1 MSYDTTSPDYYGGQ
15 NDANIVVFEGKKI
28 YPVVDEK
35 TGVTTW
41 YERKGTGLADAFVND
56 IKLGSVTPPSKTF
69 VPHEGIEGP
78 LGYLWP
84 DGFSDVFNSPE
95 QQKKFL
101 DPLFQAQLRKK
112 ANEVI
117 TRENVEE
124 KGQDAE
130 EAQTNANTLQQNNNG
145 SDAPPEPTA
154 DSVTKEALDD
164 ITIKEKAKTRRSF
177 GDFRYPIDMDPNQD
191 VMKFTMLKYETKDL
205 MSDGSFGFG
214 NRDRV
219 GPEGGA
225 RATGTVVLPI
235 QSGIKD
241 QNGADWGDNKLNAL
255 QVAKASIALGLMGDD
270 AESNALDK
278 IGKAVSGNSDAAKEA
293 IKVAF
298 AQKAANVTGLIQR
311 TKGATINPNLELLF
325 NAPTLRPFTFS
336 FKLSAR
342 SKDEAAEIIK
352 IIRFFKQGMAPI
364 RTESNLFLL
373 APHTFQIHY
382 LLRGTGEHPY
392 IGKMKECALTS
403 MSTDYTPENNYSTL
417 RDGFMT
423 SYTITM
429 EFKELEPIFND
440 DYEELKYAQQK
451 FATFREDPVENAKLQ
466 EDFNKLPEDIGF

>member
-1 MSYDTTSPDYYGGQ
+1 MGLFGGRDSGNTSVIKGKTIYAEVDSETGETTY
-15 NDANIVVFEGKKI
+15 
-28 YPVVDEK
+28 
-35 TGVTTW
+35 
-41 YERKGTGLADAFVND
+41 YERKGPLAALDV
-56 IKLGSVTPPSKTF
+56 KLGTIKPKGKFEPTSQFGAV
-69 VPHEGIEGP
+69 
-78 LGYLWP
+78 
-84 DGFSDVFNSPE
+84 FS
-95 QQKKFL
+95 
-101 DPLFQAQLRKK
+101 
-112 ANEVI
+112 
-117 TRENVEE
+117 
-124 KGQDAE
+124 GQDAKDFLNSTNQKE
-130 EAQTNANTLQQNNNG
+130 LRSLAEKTAQKGCEASSATATPAGCRERTQELLDNG
-145 SDAPPEPTA
+145 KATTTPDLDADEAT
-154 DSVTKEALDD
+154 SQALDD
-164 ITIKEKAKTRRSF
+164 LPMKEKAKTRREF

-205 MSDGSFGFG
+205 MTDGSFGFG

-241 QNGADWGDNKLNAL
+241 QNAADWGDNKMNA
-255 QVAKASIALGLMGDD
+255 VDAAKASVALGLLGDD
-270 AESNALDK
+270 NESNAIEK
-278 IGKAVSGNSDAAKEA
+278 VAGAIGSNSAAAKEG
-293 IKVAF
+293 IKQLF
-298 AQKAANVTGLIQR
+298 AAKAAGVTGLLQR
-311 TKGATINPNLELLF
+311 TRGATINPNLELLF
-325 NAPTLRPFTFS
+325 NEPTLRPFSFS

-342 SKDEAAEIIK
+342 SKKEAQTIVK

-392 IGKMKECALTS
+392 IGKMKECALLNMT
-403 MSTDYTPENNYSTL
+403 TDYTPENNYSTL
-417 RDGFMT
+417 KDGFMT

-466 EDFNKLPEDIGF
+466 EEFNKLPEDIGF

>member
-1 MSYDTTSPDYYGGQ
+1 MGKFGGRDSGNTSVIKGKTIYAEVDSETGETTY
-15 NDANIVVFEGKKI
+15 
-28 YPVVDEK
+28 
-35 TGVTTW
+35 
-41 YERKGTGLADAFVND
+41 YERKGPFPGLDV
-56 IKLGSVTPPSKTF
+56 KLGTIKPKGKFEPTAQFGAVFSGQAAKDFLNSTNQKELRSLAEKTAQKGCEASSDTATPAGCRERTQELLDNGKATTT
-69 VPHEGIEGP
+69 
-78 LGYLWP
+78 P
-84 DGFSDVFNSPE
+84 D
-95 QQKKFL
+95 L
-101 DPLFQAQLRKK
+101 
-112 ANEVI
+112 
-117 TRENVEE
+117 
-124 KGQDAE
+124 DAE
-130 EAQTNANTLQQNNNG
+130 EATSQ
-145 SDAPPEPTA
+145 
-154 DSVTKEALDD
+154 ALDD
-164 ITIKEKAKTRRSF
+164 LPMKEKAKTRREF

-205 MSDGSFGFG
+205 MTDGSFGFG

-241 QNGADWGDNKLNAL
+241 QNAADWGDNKMNA
-255 QVAKASIALGLMGDD
+255 VDAAKASVALGLLGDD
-270 AESNALDK
+270 NEADAIKKVAEAVGSNSA
-278 IGKAVSGNSDAAKEA
+278 AAKEGF
-293 IKVAF
+293 KQLF
-298 AQKAANVTGLIQR
+298 AAKASGVTGLLQR

-325 NAPTLRPFTFS
+325 NEPTLRPFSFS

-342 SKDEAAEIIK
+342 SKKEAQTIVK

-392 IGKMKECALTS
+392 IGKMKECALLNMT
-403 MSTDYTPENNYSTL
+403 TDYTPENNYSTL
-417 RDGFMT
+417 KDGFMT

-466 EDFNKLPEDIGF
+466 EEFNKLPEDIGF

>member
-1 MSYDTTSPDYYGGQ
+1 MSYDTTSEDYYGGEADE
-15 NDANIVVFEGKKI
+15 NTVLFEGKRL
-28 YPVVDEK
+28 YPVVDEN
-35 TGVTTW
+35 TGKTTW
-41 YERKGTGLADAFVND
+41 YERRGTGAANIIND
-56 IKLGSVTPPSKTF
+56 IKLGSITPPSKKF
-69 VPHEGIEGP
+69 VPHEGLQ
-78 LGYLWP
+78 LGGLFP
-84 DGFSDVFNSPE
+84 DGFSDVFNAE

-101 DPLFQAQLRKK
+101 DPLNQAKLAKK

-145 SDAPPEPTA
+145 SDAPDEPTA
-154 DSVTKEALDD
+154 NSVTKEALDD

-177 GDFRYPIDMDPNQD
+177 GDFRYPKDMDPNQD

-205 MSDGSFGFG
+205 MNDGSFGFG

-241 QNGADWGDNKLNAL
+241 QNGADWGEGKLDAL
-255 QVAKASIALGLMGDD
+255 QVAKASVALGLMGDD
-270 AESNALDK
+270 AEANALDK

-293 IKVAF
+293 IKLAF

-325 NAPTLRPFTFS
+325 NGPTLRPFTFS

-342 SKDEAAEIIK
+342 SRDEAAEIIK
-352 IIRFFKQGMAPI
+352 IIRFFKQGMSPI

-466 EDFNKLPEDIGF
+466 EEFNKLPEDIGF